1 MPQTRDIHISGL
13 VPLDPPRVVLEELP
27 ASDRAL
33 ETVVRGREAIADVLR
48 GNDDRLLIVVGPCSI
63 HDEKAALEYAHR
75 LAALSRELADRLL
88 IVMRVYFEKPRTT
101 IGWKGL
107 INDPHLNGTFDI
119 ATGLRRARKLLL
131 DINELGLPCGT
142 EMLDP
147 ISPQYTAELVSWAS
161 IGARTTE
168 SQTHRQMASG
178 LSMPVGFKNGTD
190 GNIQTA
196 IDAMEAAR
204 NPHCF
209 LGIDLDGMTCVVHT
223 TGNDLGHLILRG
235 GRTGPNYDEEHVAAA
250 VEMLIT
256 AGLPADVMVDCS
268 HANSSKDHRK
278 QENVFR
284 YEIDQI
290 LRGNRSV
297 IGLMLESNLFEGN
310 QKIPADLSQLKYGVS
325 VTDACIG
332 WEKTEELLRFA
343 HDALSHHSMAH
354 A

>member
-1 MPQTRDIHISGL
+1 MPQTRDIHVSGL
-13 VPLDPPRVVLEELP
+13 VPLDPPRVVLHEIP

-33 ETVVRGREAIADVLR
+33 ETVVQGRQAVADILL

-63 HDEKAALEYAHR
+63 HDEKAAMEYAGR
-75 LAALSRELADRLL
+75 LSALSRELADRLL
-88 IVMRVYFEKPRTT
+88 VVMRVYFEKPRTT

-107 INDPHLNGTFDI
+107 INDPHMNGTFDI

-131 DINELGLPCGT
+131 AINEMGLPCGT

-147 ISPQYTAELVSWAS
+147 ITPQYTADLVTWAS

-196 IDAMEAAR
+196 VDAMEAAR

-235 GRTGPNYDEEHVAAA
+235 GRTGPNFDEENVAAA
-250 VEMLIT
+250 VEMLLA
-256 AGLPADVMVDCS
+256 AGLPANVMVDCS

-284 YEIDQI
+284 YEIAQI

-297 IGLMLESNLFEGN
+297 IGMMIESNLFEGN
-310 QKIPADLSQLKYGVS
+310 QKIGSDLSQLKYGVS

-343 HDALSHHSMAH
+343 HDALSHHSMAS

>member
-63 HDEKAALEYAHR
+63 HDEKAALEYASR
-75 LAALSRELADRLL
+75 LAALNRELADRLL

-209 LGIDLDGMTCVVHT
+209 LGIDLDGTTCIVHT

-343 HDALSHHSMAH
+343 HEALSHHSMAH